1 MPDLNYD
8 IEKDELRLDLD
19 DVSRDNILALERSLD
34 KIQQILRDID
44 ARLTAGGL

>member
-19 DVSRDNILALERSLD
+19 DISRDNILALERSLD
-34 KIQQILRDID
+34 KIQEILTDID